1 MHATRRALL
10 GAALA
15 TPALAQSF
23 PERSVRY
30 IVPFT
35 PAGLTDIMARI
46 MANRL
51 GEVWQKPVVV
61 ENRAGGNAMIG
72 ADAVA

>member
-15 TPALAQSF
+15 TPALAQNF
-23 PERSVRY
+23 PERGVRY

-51 GEVWQKPVVV
+51 GEVWQKPCSLACV
-61 ENRAGGNAMIG
+61 
-72 ADAVA
+72 